1 MRYKCRRI
9 SEKRVD
15 CGLRISDLKK
25 EEDRD
30 SPVGAAFSRDLN
42 NYYDLNGLN
51 DSIDLSG

>member
-1 MRYKCRRI
+1 MRI
-9 SEKRVD
+9 A
-15 CGLRISDLKK
+15 DLKK